1 MKKISNSVAQTI
13 KRITLSFTKES
24 ILAGF
29 FFFLVL
35 CSWYILRPV
44 RNEMAV
50 QNSEI
55 LPYLLGIGALV
66 MLLLNPIY
74 SWLASRKN
82 LKGVLIGCYSFFIS
96 NLLGFIILLEF
107 FDPSSTISLNQIF
120 FYKSQFFDTAT
131 SISLSQIFYIWCN
144 VYSFFVVSIFW
155 VVIINLFR
163 GVDAVNVYGVIA
175 AGGSLGAYLG
185 SEISKQLASTFN
197 ESGIV
202 FFTMI
207 AIVFLFLA
215 LMTGLGLMKRF
226 SNLEGINESPGG
238 SSFDAIKNLISS
250 SQIRSIGLYMYLWTA
265 LMTVHWITSVEII
278 NDWSSDGGNRI
289 IFFSQIEQT
298 VTILTLCTQ
307 FFLTAALIRIV
318 GPRYILMSYGFLF
331 TGVFIGYFMAPTI
344 GYVFVVTIILRL
356 FEYGINKPTRELIFS
371 YLKKID
377 RYKSSVF
384 VDTFLV
390 RLGDFS
396 GSGLIL
402 ISKSAGV
409 VFSQVPLLAIPFA
422 GCVALL
428 GFKIP
433 PKEQS
438 QQQNGRIRL

>member
-1 MKKISNSVAQTI
+1 MNNFLKLISQAL
-13 KRITLSFTKES
+13 KRLSLSFTKES
-24 ILAGF
+24 FLAGF

-50 QNSEI
+50 QNSGI

-66 MLLLNPIY
+66 MLFLNPVY
-74 SWLASRKN
+74 SWLASRQN
-82 LKGVLIGCYSFFIS
+82 LRGVLLGCYSFFIL
-96 NLLGFIILLEF
+96 NLLGFIILWKF
-107 FDPSSTISLNQIF
+107 FDLSSSIF
-120 FYKSQFFDTAT
+120 
-131 SISLSQIFYIWCN
+131 LSQIFYVWCN

-163 GVDAVNVYGVIA
+163 GDNAANVFGVIA

-197 ESGIV
+197 ESGII

-207 AIVFLFLA
+207 AIVFLILA
-215 LMTGLGLMKRF
+215 LIAGLSLMNRF
-226 SNLEGINESPGG
+226 ADLEGIKNSPGG
-238 SSFDAIKNLISS
+238 TSFDAIQNLISS

-265 LMTVHWITSVEII
+265 LMTVHWITSVEIV
-278 NDWSSDGGNRI
+278 NAWSSDGGNRI
-289 IFFSQIEQT
+289 IFFSEIEQT
-298 VTILTLCTQ
+298 VTVLTLFTQ
-307 FFLTAALIRIV
+307 FFLTAAIMRLI
-318 GPRYILMSYGFLF
+318 GPKYILMTYGFLF
-331 TGVFIGYFMAPTI
+331 TGVFIGYFLYPTI
-344 GYVFVVTIILRL
+344 GYVFIVTIILRL
-356 FEYGINKPTRELIFS
+356 FEYGVNKPTRELIFS

-396 GSGLIL
+396 GSGFIL

-422 GCVALL
+422 GCLAFIGL
-428 GFKIP
+428 KIP
-433 PKEQS
+433 PKEKIKS
-438 QQQNGRIRL
+438 

>member
-1 MKKISNSVAQTI
+1 MVKGF
-13 KRITLSFTKES
+13 KRIALSFTKES

-66 MLLLNPIY
+66 MLALNPVY

-82 LKGVLIGCYSFFIS
+82 LRGVLVGCYSFFIS
-96 NLLGFIILLEF
+96 NLLVFIILW
-107 FDPSSTISLNQIF
+107 
-120 FYKSQFFDTAT
+120 QFFDLSS
-131 SISLSQIFYIWCN
+131 SIMLSQIFYIWCN

-163 GVDAVNVYGVIA
+163 GENAVNVFGVIA
-175 AGGSLGAYLG
+175 AGGSIGAYLG

-197 ESGIV
+197 ESGII

-207 AIVFLFLA
+207 AIVFLSLA
-215 LMTGLGLMKRF
+215 LMSGLGLMKRF
-226 SNLEGINESPGG
+226 SGLQGIHQSPGG
-238 SSFDAIKNLISS
+238 SSFDALKNLISS
-250 SQIRSIGLYMYLWTA
+250 TQIRSIGLYMYLWTA
-265 LMTVHWITSVEII
+265 LMTIHWITSVEII
-278 NDWSSDGGNRI
+278 NAWSSDGGDRI
-289 IFFSQIEQT
+289 IFFTEIEQT
-298 VTILTLCTQ
+298 VTVMTLFTQ
-307 FFLTAALIRIV
+307 FFLTAAILRIV
-318 GPRYILMSYGFLF
+318 GPKYILMSYGFLF
-331 TGVFIGYFMAPTI
+331 TGVFIGYFLSPTI
-344 GYVFVVTIILRL
+344 GYVFFVTIVLRL

-377 RYKSSVF
+377 RYKSSVL

-396 GSGLIL
+396 GSGFIL
-402 ISKSAGV
+402 ISKSVGV

-428 GFKIP
+428 GYKIP
-433 PKEQS
+433 PKK
-438 QQQNGRIRL
+438 

>member
-1 MKKISNSVAQTI
+1 MNFFLITANAGI
-13 KRITLSFTKES
+13 KRLRLSFTKES
-24 ILAGF
+24 ILAGL

-66 MLLLNPIY
+66 MLFLNPVY

-82 LKGVLIGCYSFFIS
+82 LRGVLLGCYSFFIL
-96 NLLGFIILLEF
+96 NLLGFIALW
-107 FDPSSTISLNQIF
+107 
-120 FYKSQFFDTAT
+120 QFFGLSS
-131 SISLSQIFYIWCN
+131 SIMLSQIFYVWCN

-163 GVDAVNVYGVIA
+163 GDSAANVFGVIA

-197 ESGIV
+197 ESGII

-207 AIVFLFLA
+207 AIIFLLLA
-215 LMTGLGLMKRF
+215 LLAGLTLMNRF
-226 SNLEGINESPGG
+226 RDLKGIDESPGG
-238 SSFDAIKNLISS
+238 SSFDAIKNLVSS

-265 LMTVHWITSVEII
+265 LMTIHWITSVEIV
-278 NDWSSDGGNRI
+278 NAWSSDGGDRI
-289 IFFSQIEQT
+289 VFFSKIEQT
-298 VTILTLCTQ
+298 VTVLTLITQ
-307 FFLTAALIRIV
+307 FFLTSIILSLINAK
-318 GPRYILMSYGFLF
+318 YILMTYGFLF
-331 TGVFIGYFMAPTI
+331 VGVFIGYFLNPTI
-344 GYVFVVTIILRL
+344 GYVFIVTIILRL
-356 FEYGINKPTRELIFS
+356 FEYGVNKPTREVIFS
-371 YLKKID
+371 YLKKVD

-396 GSGLIL
+396 GSGFIL
-402 ISKSAGV
+402 ASKTFGV
-409 VFSQVPLLAIPFA
+409 AFSQIPILAIPFA
-422 GCVALL
+422 GCLALL
-428 GFKIP
+428 GLRIP
-433 PKEQS
+433 PKEKIKS
-438 QQQNGRIRL
+438 